1 MPLWDP
7 NLTWLPIAPLMLVK
21 EPSDLALKLSCA
33 VQLARAAL
41 QRAHRAFGGKADIA
55 VNFALS
61 RPVKTPDGF
70 CFVVI
75 LPDRRHRFPPPWSI
89 EETAACFSE

>member
-1 MPLWDP
+1 M
-7 NLTWLPIAPLMLVK
+7 
-21 EPSDLALKLSCA
+21 S
-33 VQLARAAL
+33 
-41 QRAHRAFGGKADIA
+41 AFGGKADIA

-75 LPDRRHRFPPPWSI
+75 LPNGFAAAASRRRGPSRKPDARGQYQI
-89 EETAACFSE
+89 ESRIKKTPALGLGSFLRKQIGR

>member
-1 MPLWDP
+1 MNVYLWHKADISR
-7 NLTWLPIAPLMLVK
+7 THLM
-21 EPSDLALKLSCA
+21 S
-33 VQLARAAL
+33 
-41 QRAHRAFGGKADIA
+41 AFGGKADIA

-75 LPDRRHRFPPPWSI
+75 LPDGFAATASRRRGRSKKRLRVSVND
-89 EETAACFSE
+89 C

>member
-1 MPLWDP
+1 M
-7 NLTWLPIAPLMLVK
+7 
-21 EPSDLALKLSCA
+21 S
-33 VQLARAAL
+33 
-41 QRAHRAFGGKADIA
+41 AFGVTADTA

-75 LPDRRHRFPPPWSI
+75 LPDGFAATASRRPGPSKKRLCVSVND
-89 EETAACFSE
+89 C